1 LEVEVKVK
9 ISEDEMRRLKAILE
23 EKCGGMEELEMEDI
37 YFSHPCYDFKERD
50 EALRLRVERGGKGE
64 RAELTFKGRR
74 IEERGVK
81 AREEI
86 NADVLDWR
94 KVLSILE
101 SLGFR
106 KIAAVKKVRADFD
119 CPSFKVSLDRVESLG
134 TFAEIEGK
142 EGCEAECVE
151 EALRSLGVRGEVEK
165 KTYLE
170 LILSLASS
178 GD

>member
-1 LEVEVKVK
+1 MEVEVKVK
-9 ISEDEMRRLKAILE
+9 ISEEEMKRLKDILE
-23 EKCGGMEELEMEDI
+23 EKCRGMEELEMEDI

-50 EALRLRVERGGKGE
+50 EALRLRVERRGRGE

-86 NADVLDWR
+86 NADVPDW
-94 KVLSILE
+94 KKMLSILE

-106 KIAAVKKVRADFD
+106 KFATVKKVRTDFD
-119 CPSFKVSLDRVESLG
+119 CSSFKVSLDRVEGLG

-142 EGCEAECVE
+142 EGCGAECVE
-151 EALRSLGVRGEVEK
+151 EALMSLGVRGEVEK